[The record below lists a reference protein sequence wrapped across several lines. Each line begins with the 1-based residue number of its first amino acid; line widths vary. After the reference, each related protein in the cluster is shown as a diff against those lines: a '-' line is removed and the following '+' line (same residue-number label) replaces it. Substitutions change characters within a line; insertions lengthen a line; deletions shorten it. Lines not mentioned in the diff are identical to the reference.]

1 MLPRTP
7 PRWTTPRR
15 LLRLPVLALL
25 GASLLACAP
34 APSAGRGSEAGST
47 ASATGGVRAAFSD
60 DGVAWVSGG
69 RACVARVPSFQP
81 SCPRLA
87 PASDVGWQQSGGQGA
102 DAWAALPGPGL
113 VVTLDRAPRTV
124 SAGAVR
130 LLTSARIYREDGS
143 ALTYGGEAGRG
154 VAGEPQA
161 AVTGGDGRE
170 YVVLGREL
178 RRVDDGAVLDRAAQP
193 FLYATPTGAASAALP
208 TASDGQSLYR
218 LTGSALERFSAGQ
231 VVARVPH
238 GPGQVGRVRGEVVT
252 VDASGRVRRF
262 TPALEPLE

>member
-1 MLPRTP
+1 MP
-7 PRWTTPRR
+7 PREVPRR
-15 LLRLPVLALL
+15 FFRLPALALL
-25 GASLLACAP
+25 GAALLACAP
-34 APSAGRGSEAGST
+34 APTAVREGEVGVSAA
-47 ASATGGVRAAFSD
+47 GGVQAAFSD
-60 DGVAWVSGG
+60 DGVAWVVGG
-69 RACVARVPSFQP
+69 RACVARVPGFRAE
-81 SCPRLA
+81 CPRLA
-87 PASDVGWQQSGGQGA
+87 PASGMAHVSGVAWQGG

-130 LLTSARIYREDGS
+130 LLSSARIYREDGS
-143 ALTYGGEAGRG
+143 TLTYGGERGRG

-193 FLYATPTGAASAALP
+193 FLYATPIGAASAALP
-208 TASDGQSLYR
+208 TASDGLSLYR

-238 GPGQVGRVRGEVVT
+238 GPGQVGLVRGEVVT

-262 TPALEPLE
+262 SLALEALD

>member
-1 MLPRTP
+1 MP
-7 PRWTTPRR
+7 PREIPRR
-15 LLRLPVLALL
+15 FFRLPAFALL
-25 GASLLACAP
+25 GAALLACAP
-34 APSAGRGSEAGST
+34 APSAVREGEVGGV
-47 ASATGGVRAAFSD
+47 SAAGGVRAAFSD
-60 DGVAWVSGG
+60 DGVAWVVGG
-69 RACVARVPSFQP
+69 RACVARVPGFRP
-81 SCPRLA
+81 DCPRLS
-87 PASDVGWQQSGGQGA
+87 PASDVSWQGG